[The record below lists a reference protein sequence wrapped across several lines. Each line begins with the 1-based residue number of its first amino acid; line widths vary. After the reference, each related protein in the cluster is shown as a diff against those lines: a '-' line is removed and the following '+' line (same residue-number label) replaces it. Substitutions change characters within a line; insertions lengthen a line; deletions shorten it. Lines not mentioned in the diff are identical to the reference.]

1 MADRRPEIL
10 APGGSLEA
18 IEVAVARGADAIYAG
33 VGSLN
38 ARVRARNLSPEVLP
52 AVVRYCHE
60 AGTRLYVTLNV
71 PLREEALGEA
81 CRVLAACH
89 LAGVDGVILRD
100 FDLMRLCREEFPDL
114 QVHASTQAGVRSVE
128 TARRAAEA
136 GCSRV
141 ILARECSRE
150 DIRRIRQ
157 ALPELE
163 VEVFV
168 FGAMC
173 FGVSGQCLLG
183 EATSGRSGNYGAC
196 SQACRLPYR
205 DASGREAGHPFSMK
219 DLDLLDHLGDLAD
232 LGVAAWKIE
241 GRLKSPAWVGC
252 VVTALR
258 RAADR
263 PRPGL
268 TPAELQEFRREVS
281 VLYARP
287 RTDAWYRGDRRWEE
301 LVSPEAP
308 GHRGCD
314 VGEFRVR
321 RTPEGPV
328 VRFRTPVDLN
338 LRDGLLLTVEDPE
351 DPSGRDFVPVAV
363 TALADGDRRPC
374 GRVSAGRFVEVPVTE
389 RRHLLAVAVHSSD
402 GVRVRWSRVDRPLP
416 ASVRQGVPDPPRFE
430 EVEVTPASLRA
441 VLCRGRLRREFT
453 EELRTEPARGES
465 LSEVH
470 LGRLFG
476 EARYRVAPGLYG
488 NPSHLKEVRRRLWA
502 RFQEE
507 AEREASRLAERALAR
522 FRPRWR
528 PPEEDGELLRRG
540 PAAISRVIAMPP
552 GFYRSPGGTRFQV
565 EERGGNTVVRLV
577 RRGET
582 PEMPVEKDASPG

>member
-1 MADRRPEIL
+1 MGGPRPEVL

-18 IEVAVARGADAIYAG
+18 IEVALTQGADAIYAG

-38 ARVRARNLSPEVLP
+38 ARVRARNLAPEVLP
-52 AVVRYCHE
+52 AVARTCHE
-60 AGTRLYVTLNV
+60 AGARLYVTLNV
-71 PLREEALGEA
+71 PLRQEALGEA

-100 FDLMRLCREEFPDL
+100 VALMRLCREAFPDL
-114 QVHASTQAGVRSVE
+114 AVHASTQAGVRSVE
-128 TARRAAEA
+128 TARRAREA

-150 DIRRIRQ
+150 DIQRIRQ
-157 ALPELE
+157 ALPDLEL
-163 VEVFV
+163 EVFV

-205 DASGREAGHPFSMK
+205 DARGQGVGHPFSMK
-219 DLDLLDHLGDLAD
+219 DLDLLDHLEDLVH
-232 LGVAAWKIE
+232 LGVAALKVE

-252 VVTALR
+252 VVAALR
-258 RAADR
+258 RALDR

-268 TPAELQEFRREVS
+268 TPGELVEFRREVS

-287 RTDAWYRGDRRWEE
+287 RTDAWYRGDRRWGE
-301 LVSPEAP
+301 LVDPEAP

-321 RTPEGPV
+321 RTPDGPV

-351 DPSGRDFVPVAV
+351 RPSGRDFVPVAV

-374 GRVSAGRFVEVPVTE
+374 GRVAAGRFVEVPVAE

-402 GVRVRWSRVDRPLP
+402 GVRVRWSRVGRPLP
-416 ASVRQGVPDPPRFE
+416 ATVRQGIPEPPCFE
-430 EVEVTPASLRA
+430 EVEVTSRQVRA
-441 VLCRGRLRREFT
+441 VLVQGRLEREFT
-453 EELRTEPARGES
+453 EALETEPARGES

-476 EARYRVAPGLYG
+476 KARYRVAPGLYG

-502 RFQEE
+502 RFREE
-507 AEREASRLAERALAR
+507 ADREVTRLASEAEAR
-522 FRPRWR
+522 LRREWR
-528 PPEEDGELLRRG
+528 PPVEDGDLLRRG
-540 PAAISRVIAMPP
+540 PAAISRVTGMPP
-552 GFYRSPGGTRFQV
+552 GVYRSPGGTRFQV
-565 EERGGNTVVRLV
+565 QEQGATTVVRLV
-577 RRGET
+577 ERGET
-582 PEMPVEKDASPG
+582 LEIPIENDPTSG